1 MDMKRRMASQRK
13 PMERKATQIN
23 EKLYREEKGYRADL
37 LVEKWSKVPEIGKGI
52 KEMDTKTARNLA
64 ILLENQT
71 RAMSKMTEAQMST
84 SFGGQTPENMLRLVR
99 LVYPNS
105 IRGQVFTEIALETMN
120 DSIKYAYPV
129 YTNASRDGF
138 DFEGEGYK
146 TGDYPMTNR
155 FDDGTLP
162 ADPMYASTESRYAT
176 ELVNVPSGAITTGT
190 AEVGNGENKKTV
202 ATVIV
207 DFAFAETGKTTAI
220 KDAGFIAKD
229 ATIYATVGG
238 VKKAIA
244 VHTGTEFF
252 KTDKVNG
259 VEILTVVL
267 NDTKATITFNSENAP
282 SDVTYS
288 AVARYNSERDLTG
301 KYLGEVEIQLKTY
314 KFNPRPITLGV
325 TWTQLTELVLDTSF
339 GISAEEMLMD
349 SASQEIKKTLDYQ
362 SVKYGLDIQGIYA
375 PENYVTFDAEGE
387 KTSGDGSY
395 VGNDDSYW
403 HTAQIVNQAIGHV
416 ADNMYDSFGRGG
428 VSAIVGGSRFCR
440 YLELNEGWNPKGK
453 QSAIGGYKCG
463 ELNGIPVFAVPGKV
477 IANDEALTT
486 WKNDTVDNDVSVV
499 IGTILPFVST
509 GALQRK
515 FNFKECAISRYED
528 TQALQPKYLGR
539 VKIENIR

>member
-1 MDMKRRMASQRK
+1 MSIRNRMASPKKSVDRG
-13 PMERKATQIN
+13 TQIN

-52 KEMDTKTARNLA
+52 KEMDTRSARNLA

-71 RAMSKMTEAQMST
+71 RAMSKMTEAQMS
-84 SFGGQTPENMLRLVR
+84 SAFDGQTPENMLRLVR

-138 DFEGEGYK
+138 DFENGGYAK
-146 TGDYPMTNR
+146 SKFPMDNR
-155 FDDGTLP
+155 FDGTVP
-162 ADPMYASTESRYAT
+162 GEDDPMYASTESRYAT
-176 ELVNVPSGAITTGT
+176 ELVNVPVEYTSGATSFT
-190 AEVGNGENKKTV
+190 
-202 ATVIV
+202 V
-207 DFAFAETGKTTAI
+207 DFSKATAI
-220 KDAGFIAKD
+220 GDAGFIAKD
-229 ATIYATVGG
+229 ATIYATLNG
-238 VKKAIA
+238 VKRAIA
-244 VHTGTEFF
+244 VHTGSEFF
-252 KTDKVNG
+252 VGESVKLSDTVTVEVENAVLSGTTATVTLKKGFTTAGDNKV
-259 VEILTVVL
+259 
-267 NDTKATITFNSENAP
+267 AITF
-282 SDVTYS
+282 S
-288 AVARYNSERDLTG
+288 AVARYNSEKDLTG

-362 SVKYGLDIQGIYA
+362 SVKYGLDIQGLYA
-375 PENYVTFDAEGE
+375 PENYETFNAEGG
-387 KTSGDGSY
+387 KTAG

-440 YLELNEGWNPKGK
+440 YLELNEGWSSKGR
-453 QSAIGGYKCG
+453 QSAIGGYKYG
-463 ELNGIPVFAVPGKV
+463 ELNGTPVFCVPEKV
-477 IANDEALTT
+477 IAKDEALTT
-486 WKNDTVDNDVSVV
+486 WKNDLVDNDVAIVH
-499 IGTILPFVST
+499 GCILPFAST
-509 GALQRK
+509 GTLQRK

>member
-1 MDMKRRMASQRK
+1 MKRRMASQRK

-162 ADPMYASTESRYAT
+162 TDPMYASTESRYAT
-176 ELVNVPSGAITTGT
+176 ELVNVPSKNITGADSTTI
-190 AEVGNGENKKTV
+190 
-202 ATVIV
+202 IV
-207 DFAFAETGKTTAI
+207 EFSGASAI
-220 KDAGFIAKD
+220 GDAGFIAKD
-229 ATIYATVGG
+229 ATIYASVGN
-238 VKKAIA
+238 VKRAIA
-244 VHTGTEFF
+244 VYTGEEFF
-252 KTDKVNG
+252 VGKAVKFSDTVTVEVSEANLNG
-259 VEILTVVL
+259 TTATVTL
-267 NDTKATITFNSENAP
+267 AKAVSGVTF
-282 SDVTYS
+282 S

-362 SVKYGLDIQGIYA
+362 SVKYGLDIQGLYA
-375 PENYVTFDAEGE
+375 PENYETFNAEGG
-387 KTSGDGSY
+387 KTAS

-440 YLELNEGWNPKGK
+440 YLELNEGWSSKGR
-453 QSAIGGYKCG
+453 QSAIGGYKYG
-463 ELNGIPVFAVPGKV
+463 ELNGTPVFCVPEKV
-477 IANDEALTT
+477 IAKDEALTT
-486 WKNDTVDNDVSVV
+486 WKNDTVDNDVAVV

-509 GALQRK
+509 GTLQRK
-515 FNFKECAISRYED
+515 FNYKEAAISRYED

>member
-1 MDMKRRMASQRK
+1 MKRRMASQRK

-138 DFEGEGYK
+138 DYENGGYANSK
-146 TGDYPMTNR
+146 FPMDNR
-155 FDDGTLP
+155 FDGTVP
-162 ADPMYASTESRYAT
+162 GENDPMYASTESRYAT
-176 ELVNVPSGAITTGT
+176 ELVNVPSKNITSADSTTITVEFSGAS
-190 AEVGNGENKKTV
+190 
-202 ATVIV
+202 
-207 DFAFAETGKTTAI
+207 AI
-220 KDAGFIAKD
+220 GDAGFIAKD
-229 ATIYATVGG
+229 ATIYASVNN
-238 VKKAIA
+238 VKRAIA
-244 VHTGTEFF
+244 VYTGEEFF
-252 KTDKVNG
+252 VGKAVKLSDTVTVEVSEAKLNG
-259 VEILTVVL
+259 TTATVTL
-267 NDTKATITFNSENAP
+267 AKAVSGVTF
-282 SDVTYS
+282 S

-362 SVKYGLDIQGIYA
+362 AVKYGLDIQGIYA
-375 PENYVTFDAEGE
+375 PENYVTFDAEGG

-416 ADNMYDSFGRGG
+416 ADNMYDSFGRSG

-463 ELNGIPVFAVPGKV
+463 ELNGIPVFAVPGNV
-477 IANDEALTT
+477 IANNEALTT
-486 WKNDTVDNDVSVV
+486 WKNDTTDNDVSVV

-515 FNFKECAISRYED
+515 FNYKEAAISRYED

>member
-1 MDMKRRMASQRK
+1 MFC
-13 PMERKATQIN
+13 
-23 EKLYREEKGYRADL
+23 
-37 LVEKWSKVPEIGKGI
+37 VEKWSKVPEIGKGI
-52 KEMDTKTARNLA
+52 TEMDTKSARNLA

-71 RAMSKMTEAQMST
+71 RAMSRMTEAQLSNA
-84 SFGGQTPENMLRLVR
+84 FAGQTPENMLRLIR

-105 IRGQVFTEIALETMN
+105 IRGQVFTETSLETMN

-138 DFEGEGYK
+138 DFENGGYAK
-146 TGDYPMTNR
+146 SKFPMENR
-155 FDDGTLP
+155 FDGTVP
-162 ADPMYASTESRYAT
+162 GEDDPMYSSTESRYAT
-176 ELVNVPSGAITTGT
+176 ELVNVPSDSITIADKVITVKFGDAGAIS
-190 AEVGNGENKKTV
+190 
-202 ATVIV
+202 
-207 DFAFAETGKTTAI
+207 
-220 KDAGFIAKD
+220 DAGFIAKD
-229 ATIYATVGG
+229 ATIYATETASG
-238 VKKAIA
+238 VKRAIA
-244 VHTGTEFF
+244 VHTGTQFF
-252 KTDKVNG
+252 KGESVKIGSTTVKVADANLTD
-259 VEILTVVL
+259 T
-267 NDTKATITFNSENAP
+267 TATITLEEA
-282 SDVTYS
+282 VTGVTFS
-288 AVARYNSERDLTG
+288 AVARYNSEKDLTG

-362 SVKYGLDIQGIYA
+362 SVKYGLDIQGLYA
-375 PENYVTFDAEGE
+375 PENYETFNAEGG
-387 KTSGDGSY
+387 KTAS

-440 YLELNEGWNPKGK
+440 YLELNEGWSSKGR
-453 QSAIGGYKCG
+453 QSAIGGYKYG
-463 ELNGIPVFAVPGKV
+463 ELNGTPVFCVPEKV
-477 IANDEALTT
+477 IAKDEALTT
-486 WKNDTVDNDVSVV
+486 WKNDTVDNDVAVV

-509 GALQRK
+509 GTLQRK
-515 FNFKECAISRYED
+515 FNYKEAAISRYED

>member
-71 RAMSKMTEAQMST
+71 RAMSKMTEAQMSN

-129 YTNASRDGF
+129 YTNASRSGF

-146 TGDYPMTNR
+146 YGKNADFSMTDR
-155 FDDGTLP
+155 FDAGELP
-162 ADPMYASTESRYAT
+162 TDPMYASTESRYAT
-176 ELVNVPSGAITTGT
+176 ELVNVPLANCTVSTTTVTVKFVDDDKTHAIT
-190 AEVGNGENKKTV
+190 
-202 ATVIV
+202 
-207 DFAFAETGKTTAI
+207 
-220 KDAGFIAKD
+220 DAGFIEKD
-229 ATIYATVGG
+229 ATIYVSESEEEY
-238 VKKAIA
+238 KKGKKYAIA
-244 VHTGTEFF
+244 VNTNDGWFCGKEVTVGS
-252 KTDKVNG
+252 KTV
-259 VEILTVVL
+259 
-267 NDTKATITFNSENAP
+267 KATHVELKDGVATVTLGADGTGLTF
-282 SDVTYS
+282 S
-288 AVARYNSERDLTG
+288 AVGRYDSERDLTG
-301 KYLGEVEIQLKTY
+301 KYLGEVEIALKTY
-314 KFNPRPITLGV
+314 HFRPRPITLGV
-325 TWTQLTELVLDTSF
+325 TWTKLTELVLDTSF

-362 SVKYGLDIQGIYA
+362 AVKYGIDVQSVHA
-375 PENYVTFDAEGE
+375 PENYVTFDAEGG
-387 KTSGDGSY
+387 KSG
-395 VGNDDSYW
+395 GNDDSYW

-416 ADNMYDSFGRGG
+416 SDNMFDAFGRGG

-440 YLELNEGWNPKGK
+440 YLELNEGWSTKGK
-453 QSAIGGYKCG
+453 QSMIGGHKVG
-463 ELNGIPVFAVPGKV
+463 ELNGIPVFAVPSKV
-477 IANDEALTT
+477 MAQDEALTT
-486 WKNDTVDNDVSVV
+486 WKNDTVENDVSIV
-499 IGTILPFVST
+499 IGTILPFFST

-515 FNFKECAISRYED
+515 NLYVESAVARFED

-539 VKIENIR
+539 VKIEHIR